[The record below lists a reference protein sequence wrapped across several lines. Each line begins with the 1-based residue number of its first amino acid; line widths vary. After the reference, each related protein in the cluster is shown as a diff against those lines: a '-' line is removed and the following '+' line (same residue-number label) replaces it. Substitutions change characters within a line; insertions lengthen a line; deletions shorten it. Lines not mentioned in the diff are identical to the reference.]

1 MGAPMESASLTP
13 ATASAPGG
21 PRPKN
26 VADAAEQFE
35 ALLIGQMLKASHGDD
50 EDGWLGSGDDPGSA
64 TAMELAEGQF
74 AQALAQ
80 SGGLGL
86 GARIASSLSQGDQTT
101 TSPSETPALPG
112 ILRGG
117 VRH

>member
-1 MGAPMESASLTP
+1 MGAPLESATLAPVTAGPP
-13 ATASAPGG
+13 AGS
-21 PRPKN
+21 RPKN
-26 VADAAEQFE
+26 VAEAAKQFE

-86 GARIASSLSQGDQTT
+86 SSRIASSMSQGDQTAT
-101 TSPSETPALPG
+101 APSEAPALRG
-112 ILRGG
+112 ILHG

>member
-1 MGAPMESASLTP
+1 MGAAVESATLAP
-13 ATASAPGG
+13 VPASAPSS

-26 VADAAEQFE
+26 VVEAARQFE

-50 EDGWLGSGDDPGSA
+50 EDGWLGSGDDPGSS
-64 TAMELAEGQF
+64 TAMEMAEGQF
-74 AQALAQ
+74 AQALSQ

-86 GARIASSLSQGDQTT
+86 SARIASSLSQGGQANVL
-101 TSPSETPALPG
+101 SEAPALRG
-112 ILRGG
+112 ILHG

>member
-1 MGAPMESASLTP
+1 MAAPIGSATVAP
-13 ATASAPGG
+13 ASTGPSGT

-26 VADAAEQFE
+26 IVEAAKQFE
-35 ALLIGQMLKASHGDD
+35 ALLIGQMLKAAHGDD
-50 EDGWLGSGDDPGSA
+50 SDGWLGSGDDPGSS
-64 TAMELAEGQF
+64 TAMEMAEGQF

-86 GARIASSLSQGDQTT
+86 SARIASSLSQPAQTAA
-101 TSPSETPALPG
+101 SSEASTPHAL
-112 ILRGG
+112 LRG